1 MVLSRPVLTVLGAW
15 HGARTAPRGESSAW
29 LMDGPGQR
37 PTQDHWRGRT
47 RWEGKKGGVLAAKQP
62 WEKTFELVLQGE

>member
-15 HGARTAPRGESSAW
+15 HGARTVPRGESSDW
-29 LMDGPGQR
+29 LMDR
-37 PTQDHWRGRT
+37 PRHRLTQDHWRGRT

-62 WEKTFELVLQGE
+62 WEKTFELGFAG